1 MLGRSSL
8 NRVLT
13 VVLSVCLLVVSPPP
27 SLQAQDD
34 DEYPKVSFDG
44 QFRLRSEADGRTTG
58 MRPDYATLSRIR
70 VGIQADLL
78 QWIRVYAQ
86 VQDARAWGDET
97 NTFQDGSADLFDLHQ
112 GFAALGTS
120 SRFTARLG
128 RQEMILGDERLV
140 GALGWSNLGRSFD
153 GVRLMGET
161 SGIGWTAYA
170 YNVAERDSILV
181 VGLHPQLNQ
190 GVYDDGWLI
199 GGFASTKFGDV
210 NSELTALYD
219 VDAITKKS
227 YTVNLRLF
235 GRTGIVVY
243 EGAAAYQGGP
253 NRRAYLGSGR
263 LGIAIGKGTIAAQVD
278 YLSGDDDPA
287 SGDIKAFTTL
297 YATNHKFYG
306 IMDYF
311 LAIPLQLDGAGL
323 VDAILRASLDT
334 GANTRIR
341 LDLHRFNTAKKRG
354 GETAL
359 GTELDLVGNW
369 KFAKPGAVEA
379 GFGVFFPEDLVTQLM
394 PAFQNGKETTW
405 WGYVQMILNW
415 P

>member
-1 MLGRSSL
+1 MLVRATLS
-8 NRVLT
+8 RVLT
-13 VVLSVCLLVVSPPP
+13 AVLPLFLLVAALP
-27 SLQAQDD
+27 STLRAQDD
-34 DEYPKVSFDG
+34 DEYPKVSLDG
-44 QFRLRSEADGRTTG
+44 QFRLRGEGDGRTTG
-58 MRPDYATLSRIR
+58 VKPDFATLSRIR
-70 VGIQADLL
+70 VGVHADLL

-112 GFAALGTS
+112 GFASLGTS
-120 SRFTARLG
+120 SRFTARMG
-128 RQEMILGDERLV
+128 RQEMVLGDERLV

-153 GVRLMGET
+153 GVRLMGEAR
-161 SGIGWTAYA
+161 GIGWTAFA
-170 YNVAERDSILV
+170 YNVAERDSLLV

-199 GGFASTKFGDV
+199 GGFASKKFGDV

-219 VDAITKKS
+219 VDAITNKS
-227 YTVNLRLF
+227 YTLNLRLH
-235 GRTGIVVY
+235 GRTGVVLY

-253 NRRAYLGSGR
+253 NRSASFGSGR
-263 LGIAIGKGTIAAQVD
+263 LGVAVGKGTIAAQVD

-287 SGDIKAFTTL
+287 SGDIKSFSTL

-311 LAIPLQLDGAGL
+311 LAPRLQLDGAGL
-323 VDAILRASLDT
+323 VDAVLRGSLDT
-334 GANTRIR
+334 GANTQLR
-341 LDLHRFNTAKKRG
+341 LDLHRFNTAQKRG

-369 KFAKPGAVEA
+369 KFAKPGSLQA
-379 GFGVFFPEDLVTQLM
+379 GFGVFFPEDLITQLM
-394 PAFQNGKETTW
+394 PAFQGGKDTTW
-405 WGYVQMILNW
+405 WGYVQMVLNW

>member
-13 VVLSVCLLVVSPPP
+13 VVLPLCLLVVSSPP
-27 SLQAQDD
+27 SLHAQED
-34 DEYPKVSFDG
+34 DEYPKATLDG

-58 MRPDYATLSRIR
+58 TKPDYATLSRIR
-70 VGIQADLL
+70 GGVRVSLTD
-78 QWIRVYAQ
+78 WIRAYVQ
-86 VQDARAWGDET
+86 LQDARAWGTEF
-97 NTFQDGSADLFDLHQ
+97 NTLVDAGADNFDMHQ
-112 GFAALGTS
+112 GYAELGSTTAFS
-120 SRFTARLG
+120 ARLG
-128 RQEMILGDERLV
+128 RQEMPIADERLV
-140 GALGWSNLGRSFD
+140 GAVGWSNTGRSFD
-153 GVRLMGET
+153 GGRLLGGAG
-161 SGIGWTAYA
+161 GISWTAFA
-170 YNVAERDSILV
+170 YNVVERDSVLAI
-181 VGLHPQLNQ
+181 GLNPQLNQ

-235 GRTGIVVY
+235 GRSGIVVY
-243 EGAAAYQGGP
+243 EGAAPYQGGP
-253 NRRAYLGSGR
+253 NRSAYLGSGR
-263 LGIAIGKGTIAAQVD
+263 LGVAIGKGTIAAQVD

-311 LAIPLQLDGAGL
+311 LAIALQLDGAGL

-334 GANTRIR
+334 GANTRLR

-369 KFAKPGAVEA
+369 KFASPGALEA
-379 GFGVFFPEDLVTQLM
+379 GFGVFFPEDLITQLM

-405 WGYVQMILNW
+405 WGYVQMVQNW